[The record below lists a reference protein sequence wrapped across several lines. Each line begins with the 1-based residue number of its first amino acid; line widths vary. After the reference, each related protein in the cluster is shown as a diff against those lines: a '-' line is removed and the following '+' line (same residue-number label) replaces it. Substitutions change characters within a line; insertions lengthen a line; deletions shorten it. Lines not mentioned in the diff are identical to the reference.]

1 MIQNFIKAAMFSA
14 VQKWLNPATSPAHP
28 NAPFHPNLSKIKQLS
43 IHYASLFTL
52 LFLNFSLFIGGLV
65 VTAVATAHSFDVFG
79 HFQTTAVFW
88 TGIVMGATG
97 LVIAAIA
104 AIAIGKTEVKL
115 NDVLYVEPEV
125 EAITVVDRL
134 VRPFFEGV
142 LDGLRAPPRTARYQG
157 GNESYPA
164 A

>member
-1 MIQNFIKAAMFSA
+1 MFQNFIKAAMFSV
-14 VQKWLNPATSPAHP
+14 VQKWLNPGTSASQPS
-28 NAPFHPNLSKIKQLS
+28 APFHPNLSKIKQLS

-52 LFLNFSLFIGGLV
+52 LFLNFSLFIAGLV
-65 VTAVATAHSFDVFG
+65 VTAVATAHSFDVYG

-97 LVIAAIA
+97 VTIAAIA
-104 AIAIGKTEVKL
+104 ALAVGKTEVKL
-115 NDVLYVEPEV
+115 KDVLYVEPEV
-125 EAITVVDRL
+125 EPTTVVDRL

-142 LDGLRAPPRTARYQG
+142 LDGLRAPPRTARYTG
-157 GNESYPA
+157 ENESYPA